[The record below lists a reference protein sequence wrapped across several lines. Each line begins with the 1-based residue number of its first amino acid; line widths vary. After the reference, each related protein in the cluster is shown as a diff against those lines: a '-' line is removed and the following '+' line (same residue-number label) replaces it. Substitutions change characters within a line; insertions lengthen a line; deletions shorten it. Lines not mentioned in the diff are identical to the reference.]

1 MTVLMVC
8 AVFVIGAVLV
18 AGVCL
23 KGQALTTDF
32 TRKNIAPCIQYPFG
46 TDWMGRDMFVRTL
59 TTTNARTIIWH
70 QFCFLLFFKLLKV
83 LLDTE
88 LDVS

>member
-1 MTVLMVC
+1 MIVWRSIETDRRVSSRRVFMTVLMVC

-46 TDWMGRDMFVRTL
+46 TR
-59 TTTNARTIIWH
+59 
-70 QFCFLLFFKLLKV
+70 
-83 LLDTE
+83 LDGP
-88 LDVS
+88 